1 MIGIEIVKD
10 KKTKEIFDRS
20 EQIEHKIILEA
31 RKRGLI
37 IRPLGPVITFIPVLA
52 MTDDELKTA
61 VDIIFDS
68 IAEMV
73 SIKQL

>member
-20 EQIEHKIILEA
+20 EQLEHKIILEA

-37 IRPLGPVITFIPVLA
+37 IRPLRPVLTFILVLA
-52 MTDDELKTA
+52 MTDE
-61 VDIIFDS
+61 
-68 IAEMV
+68 
-73 SIKQL
+73 QLETGSMLSLIRLLPS